1 MVSRH
6 NGDVPRIAAPTVEEH
21 RRVRR
26 QQILDATIELL
37 RSGGSVTMAAI
48 ADTSG
53 LPRTTVYEYFASADQ
68 IIDQA
73 REYRD
78 EPLRLLAR
86 RALRHPD
93 DITVA
98 DFRQLLTSLR
108 SSHANALADYIW
120 SILVAHRSDDPSLT
134 VEVVIG
140 IARLGL
146 EPRQHSSEEL

>member
-1 MVSRH
+1 MVAGH

-21 RRVRR
+21 RRMRR

-48 ADTSG
+48 ADTTG
-53 LPRTTVYEYFASADQ
+53 LPRTTVYEYFTSAEQ

-78 EPLRLLAR
+78 EPLRLLAQR
-86 RALRHPD
+86 TLRHPD
-93 DITVA
+93 DVTLDEVI
-98 DFRQLLTSLR
+98 DLLASLK
-108 SSHANALADYIW
+108 SSQPDALADHIW
-120 SILVAHRSDDPSLT
+120 AILMGHRSGDPSLT
-134 VEVVIG
+134 VDVVIA

-146 EPRQHSSEEL
+146 ETQPHSSEDM